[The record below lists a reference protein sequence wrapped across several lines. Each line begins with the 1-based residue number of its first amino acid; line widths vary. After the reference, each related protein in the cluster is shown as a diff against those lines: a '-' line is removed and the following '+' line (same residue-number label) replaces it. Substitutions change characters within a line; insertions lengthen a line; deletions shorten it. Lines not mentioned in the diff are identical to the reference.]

1 MEQKIVMYQTQVKKK
16 TSSELFVFAENILWE
31 FKEESQKKRRVCKL
45 LSQSNKNNFPQTLNQ
60 FRNMS

>member
-31 FKEESQKKRRVCKL
+31 FKEESQKNEGFVNCSPKATKIT
-45 LSQSNKNNFPQTLNQ
+45 FPKHLTNYEI
-60 FRNMS
+60 